1 MGKRKN
7 RLGNSHGDV
16 SCGGSQMKRNW
27 SYFMGGLCIYLIIA
41 AYGWVLKDIIPASR
55 TYFVTYQSF
64 NKVTDWTLYP
74 KVLPKSAHDV
84 HYYYYEAFLTD
95 KSGYRA
101 SFSQED
107 YELLKENRLEAY
119 HLDDMYRYSGG
130 SKQYLDRERLKQQKI
145 TFIDKIL
152 PVEKDDGNYY
162 FLAYDLYED
171 DRLYSYDG
179 VLCNDEICGIVQFTW
194 HGPN

>member
-1 MGKRKN
+1 
-7 RLGNSHGDV
+7 
-16 SCGGSQMKRNW
+16 MKKYRFTIFL
-27 SYFMGGLCIYLIIA
+27 SVFLICISMYSIRII
-41 AYGWVLKDIIPASR
+41 LKDVIPVGR
-55 TYFVTYQSF
+55 THFWTYESF
-64 NKVTDWTLYP
+64 FKRAYRHVYP
-74 KVLPKSAHDV
+74 KELPESAHDI
-84 HYYYYEAFLTD
+84 HYYFYEGFFVD

-119 HLDDMYRYSGG
+119 HLDGMYRYSGG

-162 FLAYDLYED
+162 FLAYHMHED
-171 DRLYSYDG
+171 DQLYSYHG
-179 VLCNDEICGIVQFTW
+179 VLCNDEICGIVEFTW

>member
-1 MGKRKN
+1 
-7 RLGNSHGDV
+7 
-16 SCGGSQMKRNW
+16 MKRNW

-64 NKVTDWTLYP
+64 NKVTDWTVYP

-95 KSGYRA
+95 KSAYRA

-119 HLDDMYRYSGG
+119 HLDGMYRYSGG

-162 FLAYDLYED
+162 FLAYHMHED
-171 DRLYSYDG
+171 DQLYSYHG
-179 VLCNDEICGIVQFTW
+179 VLCNDEICGIVEFTW
-194 HGPN
+194 YGPN